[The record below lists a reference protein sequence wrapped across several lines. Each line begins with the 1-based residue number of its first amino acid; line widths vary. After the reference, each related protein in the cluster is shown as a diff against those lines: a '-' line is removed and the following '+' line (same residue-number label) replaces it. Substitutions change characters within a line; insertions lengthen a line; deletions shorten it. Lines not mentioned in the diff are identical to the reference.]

1 MAQVAEIPT
10 KVLIRLLKSVDPNGS
25 GLVQIMDRTRLAVG
39 ANGFAGA
46 SIIDLAT
53 ESVDVPKSMRTSVS
67 QFRSEPEKK
76 STLQSSR
83 LKAPA
88 GKYLLQSGD
97 KVSEHSSLKQLLAAG
112 LTQLEVSSPGTLQK
126 LSAIKPRSKRIVA
139 RNRSDLFESDDLAA
153 QYSERLNAEWWF
165 GTNNSSQETNSW
177 LRRGCEL
184 AGLSWG
190 SEFNTSL

>member
-10 KVLIRLLKSVDPNGS
+10 KVLIRLLREVDPIGS
-25 GLVQIMDRTRLAVG
+25 GVVQIVDRARLAVG
-39 ANGFAGA
+39 AGSMAGI

-53 ESVDVPKSMRTSVS
+53 ESIESAKSARTFARNYPAKS
-67 QFRSEPEKK
+67 KK
-76 STLQSSR
+76 RDEFAVSR

-88 GKYLLQSGD
+88 GKYLLQVGD
-97 KVSEHSSLKQLLAAG
+97 EVSEHSSLKELLAAG
-112 LTQLEVSSPGTLQK
+112 LSVLEMLSPGTLEK

-139 RNRSDLFESDDLAA
+139 RNRNDLFESNALAA
-153 QYSERLNAEWWF
+153 QYGERLNTVWWF

-177 LRRGCEL
+177 LRRGCEMASL
-184 AGLSWG
+184 KWG